1 MASIWRRTMVYLG
14 LVDDDEYEEYEPY
27 DEPAPQIQQTQPHA
41 APLRRAARAAP
52 EPIDGGYEPEPSG
65 VRTIPRDDGGS
76 MGSSMGASIGGG
88 METRAMGGGND
99 RGDRGIDRGG
109 NDRGGMDRGG
119 PDRGGTGGIERSAME
134 RGTGAVTVQQRPSVV
149 RPFSQP
155 QAAKVHVV
163 VPVGFNDA
171 QEIGDKLKANQ
182 PVIFNLQG
190 VDRDLSRRL
199 IDFSSGLTYGL
210 GGQMERV
217 AEQVFL
223 LTPSNV
229 EVSAEEKRRLQE
241 RGLYR
246 A

>member
-1 MASIWRRTMVYLG
+1 MVYLG
-14 LVDDDEYEEYEPY
+14 LVDDEEYEEYEPY
-27 DEPAPQIQQTQPHA
+27 DEPQPTTQAQA
-41 APLRRAARAAP
+41 APMRRGARSLPDPAESGYDP
-52 EPIDGGYEPEPSG
+52 EPTG
-65 VRTIPRDDGGS
+65 VRTLPREDGFNTEPRP
-76 MGSSMGASIGGG
+76 MEPRPLEPRSIGGSG
-88 METRAMGGGND
+88 MGNTSGMGG
-99 RGDRGIDRGG
+99 
-109 NDRGGMDRGG
+109 
-119 PDRGGTGGIERSAME
+119 
-134 RGTGAVTVQQRPSVV
+134 GAVTVQPRPSVV

-155 QAAKVHVV
+155 QAAKVHVT

-182 PVIFNLQG
+182 PVIVNLQG
-190 VDRDLSRRL
+190 IDRDLSRRL

-210 GGQMERV
+210 GGAMERV

>member
-27 DEPAPQIQQTQPHA
+27 DEPQPSMGPQA
-41 APLRRAARAAP
+41 APPRRGARAMP
-52 EPIDGGYEPEPSG
+52 EPVDSGYDAEPSG
-65 VRTIPRDDGGS
+65 VRTLPRDDGPLGDIRPMEPRGESRGMEPRNMGGS
-76 MGSSMGASIGGG
+76 MGSGGS
-88 METRAMGGGND
+88 MGGGNM
-99 RGDRGIDRGG
+99 GGG
-109 NDRGGMDRGG
+109 NMGGSNMGG
-119 PDRGGTGGIERSAME
+119 S
-134 RGTGAVTVQQRPSVV
+134 GAVTVQQRPSVV
-149 RPFSQP
+149 RPFTQP
-155 QAAKVHVV
+155 QAAKVHVT

-182 PVIFNLQG
+182 PVIVNLQG
-190 VDRDLSRRL
+190 IDRDLSRRL

-210 GGQMERV
+210 GGAMERV

>member
-14 LVDDDEYEEYEPY
+14 LVDDEEYEEYEPY
-27 DEPAPQIQQTQPHA
+27 DEPAGQ
-41 APLRRAARAAP
+41 APSALPSRRGRGP
-52 EPIDGGYEPEPSG
+52 EPVDMAYEPEPSG
-65 VRTIPRDDGGS
+65 VRTLPREDSVNMEPRGIEPRG
-76 MGSSMGASIGGG
+76 MGGG
-88 METRAMGGGND
+88 MGG
-99 RGDRGIDRGG
+99 
-109 NDRGGMDRGG
+109 
-119 PDRGGTGGIERSAME
+119 
-134 RGTGAVTVQQRPSVV
+134 GAVTLQPRPSVV
-149 RPFSQP
+149 RPFTQP

-182 PVIFNLQG
+182 PVIVNLQG

-210 GGQMERV
+210 GGAMERV

-229 EVSAEEKRRLQE
+229 EVSPEEKRRLQE

-246 A
+246 S

>member
-14 LVDDDEYEEYEPY
+14 LVDDDEYEGEYEPY
-27 DEPAPQIQQTQPHA
+27 DEPQPQTQPQA
-41 APLRRAARAAP
+41 APVRGRGARAVP
-52 EPIDGGYEPEPSG
+52 EPVDSVYEPEPSG
-65 VRTIPRDDGGS
+65 VRTLPRDEGVSIQPRGIEPRAMEPRGMDTRS
-76 MGSSMGASIGGG
+76 MGGGMGSGGMGAS
-88 METRAMGGGND
+88 
-99 RGDRGIDRGG
+99 
-109 NDRGGMDRGG
+109 
-119 PDRGGTGGIERSAME
+119 S
-134 RGTGAVTVQQRPSVV
+134 GAVTVQQPQRPSVV
-149 RPFSQP
+149 RPFTQP

-171 QEIGDKLKANQ
+171 QEIGDKLKDNQ
-182 PVIFNLQG
+182 PVIVNLQG
-190 VDRDLSRRL
+190 IDRDLSRRL

-210 GGQMERV
+210 GGAMERV

-246 A
+246 S

>member
-27 DEPAPQIQQTQPHA
+27 DEPAPQ
-41 APLRRAARAAP
+41 APPTAPSRRGRGAP
-52 EPIDGGYEPEPSG
+52 EPVDMSYEPEQSG
-65 VRTIPRDDGGS
+65 VRTIPREESVSVDPRGPER
-76 MGSSMGASIGGG
+76 MGGG
-88 METRAMGGGND
+88 MGGSGMGGG
-99 RGDRGIDRGG
+99 GG
-109 NDRGGMDRGG
+109 GGG
-119 PDRGGTGGIERSAME
+119 
-134 RGTGAVTVQQRPSVV
+134 VTVQQRPSVV
-149 RPFSQP
+149 RPFTQP

-182 PVIFNLQG
+182 PVIVNLQG
-190 VDRDLSRRL
+190 VDRELSRRL

-210 GGQMERV
+210 GGAMERV
-217 AEQVFL
+217 ADQVFL

-246 A
+246 S